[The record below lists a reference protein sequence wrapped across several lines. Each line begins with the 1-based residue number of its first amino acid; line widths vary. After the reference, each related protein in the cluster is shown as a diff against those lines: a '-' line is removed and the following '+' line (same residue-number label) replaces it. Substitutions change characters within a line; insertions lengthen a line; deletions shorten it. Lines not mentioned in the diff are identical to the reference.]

1 MRSAGLV
8 CRHCHTALSSFRTAA
23 VGLAFAG
30 LEAVR
35 SPPSMDLRIT
45 GGGAGRDLHT
55 IPATTFQT
63 TNSAAG
69 FGPSFNPQNG
79 DGPQSMGA
87 LLLLSPAQLLLYGA
101 SFYRHLSCL
110 RSVHHAIWPDPSPT
124 AQHKSWNQSSDSSS
138 CRRQGARH

>member
-8 CRHCHTALSSFRTAA
+8 CLHCHTALSSFRTAA

-79 DGPQSMGA
+79 DWPQSIVVESSA
-87 LLLLSPAQLLLYGA
+87 APPIWSLILSTPLVFAQCTSRNMA
-101 SFYRHLSCL
+101 
-110 RSVHHAIWPDPSPT
+110 
-124 AQHKSWNQSSDSSS
+124 
-138 CRRQGARH
+138 